1 MVLDNFF
8 NFIFSFAINLG
19 APWSIIIISFII
31 TLIMSLVT
39 KYLTDQTEMKHLKE
53 ELQHL
58 QKEIKSNQDNPSKA
72 QEIQKRLIDTNMK
85 YMKQSFKPMLYTFLP
100 IIIFFG
106 WLKSIYPADV
116 DLINWGFNIPLF
128 GIGLGWLGTYIIS
141 SIIFS
146 LIIRKLFKIH

>member
-8 NFIFSFAINLG
+8 NFIFSFAIKLG
-19 APWSIIIISFII
+19 APWSIIIISFVI
-31 TLIMSLVT
+31 TLIMSLAT
-39 KYLTDQTEMKHLKE
+39 KYLTDQTEMKSLKE

-106 WLKSIYPADV
+106 WLKSLYPTGDI
-116 DLINWGFNIPLF
+116 INFGFNIPLF
-128 GIGLGWLGTYIIS
+128 GMGLGWLGTYIIS